1 MERRQPDY
9 NRKRAVKRPMLTGT
23 PLCAILREAQS
34 SSSFP
39 AKATCRCKIMRPNVL
54 VGLVY
59 GAGRISSS
67 ITIIQD
73 VNGCDLCG

>member
-1 MERRQPDY
+1 
-9 NRKRAVKRPMLTGT
+9 
-23 PLCAILREAQS
+23 
-34 SSSFP
+34 
-39 AKATCRCKIMRPNVL
+39 MRPNVL